1 MAGLTAKEMQYE
13 AKIVYE
19 ALASADAPGYTDR
32 QWSILLTQ
40 AQEKVIIEII
50 NEGLD
55 KNESNRRAISKLLT
69 PVTLNLKDLPTS
81 FWPNSKLISFPEV
94 YFHMV
99 YDNIDDTIKLKS
111 VSYDYVNAN
120 LSNPFENPNEK
131 EFWKVVSNEG
141 IIIITDGVTEI
152 SKYKLIYLKK
162 PIPIITKENIEIE
175 GYKVTGAE
183 NQISCELDPII
194 HRRIVERA
202 GRLAEAYVNNQAGYQ
217 LSRLEE
223 QSTEQE

>member
-13 AKIVYE
+13 AKVVYE

-40 AQEKVIIEII
+40 AQEKVIIEIT

-55 KNESNRRAISKLLT
+55 KNEVNRRAVSKLLT
-69 PVTLNLKDLPTS
+69 SFTQNLKDLPVS
-81 FWPNSKLISFPEV
+81 FWPNSKLISFPEA

-99 YDNIDDTIKLKS
+99 YDNIDDVIKLKS

-120 LSNPFENPNEK
+120 LSNPFENPNK
-131 EFWKVVSNEG
+131 DEFWKVVSSRG
-141 IIIITDGVTEI
+141 IIIITDGITEA
-152 SKYKLIYLKK
+152 SRYKLMYLKR
-162 PIPIITKENIEIE
+162 PVPIITKENIEIE
-175 GYKVTGAE
+175 GYSADEITRQL
-183 NQISCELDPII
+183 NCELDPIV